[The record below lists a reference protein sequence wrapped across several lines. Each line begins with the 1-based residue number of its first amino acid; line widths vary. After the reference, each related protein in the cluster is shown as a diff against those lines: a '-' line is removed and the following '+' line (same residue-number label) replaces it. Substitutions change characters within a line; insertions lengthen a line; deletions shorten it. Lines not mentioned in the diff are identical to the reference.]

1 MGMNYKHVLG
11 SRDPRTEI
19 QILKTVQSHLE
30 LHFDDDYMYVV
41 ENLSCS
47 TRVKPTVQRHVCI
60 FMDGCHFGKK
70 SMIYVV
76 QNS

>member
-11 SRDPRTEI
+11 SRDPCTEI

-30 LHFDDDYMYVV
+30 LHFDDDYMYLV

-47 TRVKPTVQRHVCI
+47 TRIKPTVQRHVRI
-60 FMDGCHFGKK
+60 FMDDCHFGKK
-70 SMIYVV
+70 SIIYAVR
-76 QNS
+76 NS